1 MFIYTWE
8 PTQKREKKWMTRTKI
23 IKKQK
28 HKAHE
33 QTNAPGKSRNTIITA
48 LRKTKKDA
56 ATTATTAARSQN
68 TNINPL
74 AQILGKAPL
83 RRQDGLG
90 GSPAATLTFD
100 SIIWLCLRVQG
111 LIAAGADDSASFLDA
126 IGRCLIL

>member
-1 MFIYTWE
+1 
-8 PTQKREKKWMTRTKI
+8 MTRTKI

-28 HKAHE
+28 QKAHE

-74 AQILGKAPL
+74 AQTLGKAPL

-90 GSPAATLTFD
+90 GSPAATLTFN